1 MDEHRRARLTYGP
14 MAPPPPRNPL
24 ATFAFV
30 RTVIIILPRLSK
42 FQTATLHHS
51 SATIGQV
58 PTDTGLPGS
67 TSKHDRLS
75 CTYFAVPQHCVA
87 TRLIWK
93 RQRRI
98 FRPWSPPI
106 VVACVAVQSCFFLPS
121 KTHRCLIYIS

>member
-42 FQTATLHHS
+42 FQTATLHQS

-58 PTDTGLPGS
+58 TTDTYNAKDHAQVYLG
-67 TSKHDRLS
+67 
-75 CTYFAVPQHCVA
+75 VPQNMIGSRALVSLCHSTALPRNSYGRGNGV
-87 TRLIWK
+87 
-93 RQRRI
+93 
-98 FRPWSPPI
+98 
-106 VVACVAVQSCFFLPS
+106 FLDRGA
-121 KTHRCLIYIS
+121 HR